1 MRTTSFLAAVLAL
14 AGAMGA
20 ATATTQPS
28 SSDSVASKAVTFLVT
43 EVPRWQQE
51 RSCFSCHNNGDGARA
66 LLLARTRGHE
76 IGTSLDSTL
85 AFLDKP
91 EEWDK
96 NKTRQGDADKPLARL
111 QFAAAL
117 AAAGATDL
125 HPSEAL
131 VKAAD
136 LIDDD
141 QQPDGSW
148 PVGPADQPGT
158 AVTWGSPLATA
169 MARSTLIAAGRE
181 PDHFSVAQ
189 IDRYLRTVTVTNVLD
204 AAAVVLGLGV
214 EMDVM
219 ATTQRSRSLDLL
231 RATQAENGGW
241 PPAAGGT
248 PRAFE
253 TAVAVLALE
262 QLRRDARLARAA
274 FGEEDLRRA
283 LERGRGYLTAT
294 QQADGSWPE
303 AATPGRDSYAER
315 ISTTAW
321 ALLAMLEP
329 AQ

>member
-28 SSDSVASKAVTFLVT
+28 SSDSGSSKAVTFLVT

-66 LLLARTRGHE
+66 LLVARTRGHE

-158 AVTWGSPLATA
+158 AVTWGRPLATA
-169 MARSTLIAAGRE
+169 MARSTLIAAERME
-181 PDHFSVAQ
+181 
-189 IDRYLRTVTVTNVLD
+189 R
-204 AAAVVLGLGV
+204 
-214 EMDVM
+214 
-219 ATTQRSRSLDLL
+219 
-231 RATQAENGGW
+231 
-241 PPAAGGT
+241 
-248 PRAFE
+248 RAFLME
-253 TAVAVLALE
+253 LDPAYCDVIR
-262 QLRRDARLARAA
+262 QRY
-274 FGEEDLRRA
+274 EDFTGKKAEVRRA
-283 LERGRGYLTAT
+283 DA
-294 QQADGSWPE
+294 
-303 AATPGRDSYAER
+303 
-315 ISTTAW
+315 
-321 ALLAMLEP
+321 
-329 AQ
+329 